1 MATGELDKMRGAKG
15 DERENLRRDVVK
27 RVSSSSDGNKACYD
41 LLKKGGG
48 RIDGQTV
55 AVVGREVEEAAKA
68 SAVALAF
75 IIQ

>member
-1 MATGELDKMRGAKG
+1 MATGELDKMQGAKG

-41 LLKKGGG
+41 LLKNGGG